1 MTVIPNYIGP
11 GQPALEAVTQATS
24 TGLSFSTIFTPT
36 RSTVGSGVFQMIP
49 VGQVLTCIINL
60 EISLTPNSTT
70 WDVLGTWDAVANNI
84 AVMPLVLNGVHR
96 LNITA
101 FSGTGHVD
109 VFAAVT
115 AAVSVEASGLD
126 AESDSGGGGSV
137 ADGAS
142 VTISGG
148 GNAATVSG
156 LGALKVDGSSVIQP
170 VENSYE
176 GTIGSP
182 IPGSAILMGGK
193 DPNGNL
199 APLKLDANGGLLLS
213 NVDAGTFP

>member
-1 MTVIPNYIGP
+1 MAVTPTYIGP
-11 GQPALEAVTQATS
+11 GLPAVEVIKQATG
-24 TGLSFSTIFTPT
+24 TGLIWSLIFTPT
-36 RSTVGSGVFQMIP
+36 RGTIGSGVFQMIP
-49 VGQVLTCIINL
+49 VGEVLTCTINL
-60 EISLTPNSTT
+60 EISLTPNSST
-70 WDVLGTWDAVANNI
+70 WDVLGSWDAVANNVT
-84 AVMPLVLNGVHR
+84 VMPLVLNGAHR
-96 LNITA
+96 LNITG

-109 VFAAVT
+109 IFAAVT
-115 AAVSVEASGLD
+115 AAVSIEASGLD
-126 AESDSGGGGSV
+126 ADSGGGGTV